1 MEPKRI
7 IMGKQKMLWLARSY
21 ARIHLTVG
29 GLTGIRM
36 GNAIS
41 RQSRVKREKTQ
52 KVSLGLRIA
61 MKVINRMT
69 STL

>member
-7 IMGKQKMLWLARSY
+7 IMGKQKMLWLVRSY

-41 RQSRVKREKTQ
+41 RQSRGKRKKDT
-52 KVSLGLRIA
+52 KGVSGP
-61 MKVINRMT
+61 KDCNEGY
-69 STL
+69 